1 MIELTSDCFNDIC
14 NDASVR
20 AQLAALEEN
29 RAAAVRRFWIW
40 TVAAV
45 LLAGAA
51 YISLAETGWRQI
63 SFVAAILFLI
73 CGIGLGLAALSKVG
87 EALKVPVLQAL
98 AAKAGMEY
106 LESGFSP
113 PAYPEAQ
120 KALFGSWLNR
130 QRFTDLFHGKDEEGR
145 NLAVYEALLQRS
157 NGKSEQTVFRGQI
170 YAIERR
176 PSSGATIVIVPD
188 RGLFNF
194 MKPMSGMERVET
206 GADPEFEKRFETY
219 STSEAEAR
227 QLLFDSALRQ
237 RLLNM
242 RQFGRVFV
250 YLGPTDAL
258 VAASGSDRFEPG
270 SMLRSRPGED
280 RVRSMVSDVCEALA
294 TLRALKEKLG

>member
-1 MIELTSDCFNDIC
+1 MSELTADCFNDIC
-14 NDASVR
+14 NDPTVR
-20 AQLAALEEN
+20 GQLTTLEEN
-29 RAAAVRRFWIW
+29 RAAAVRRFWLW
-40 TVAAV
+40 TVGAV
-45 LLAGAA
+45 LLAVAA
-51 YISLAETGWRQI
+51 YLSLRMTGWQQF
-63 SFVAAILFLI
+63 SFLAAILFLI
-73 CGIGLGLAALSKVG
+73 LGIGLGWSALSKIG

-98 AAKAGMEY
+98 AAKAGMDY
-106 LESGFSP
+106 LETGFSP

-130 QRFTDLFHGKDEEGR
+130 QTFTDLFYGKDEEGR
-145 NLAVYEALLQRS
+145 NFAVYEAWLQRS
-157 NGKSEQTVFRGQI
+157 SGRSEQTVFRGQV

-176 PSSGATIVIVPD
+176 PSSGATTVIVPD

-206 GADPEFEKRFETY
+206 GSDPEFEKRFETS

-227 QLLFDSALRQ
+227 QLLFDSDLRQ
-237 RLLNM
+237 RLLAM

-250 YLGPTDAL
+250 YVGPADAL
-258 VAASGSDRFEPG
+258 VAATGSDRFEPG

-294 TLRALKEKLG
+294 TLRALKAKLG

>member
-1 MIELTSDCFNDIC
+1 MIELTTDCFNDIC
-14 NDASVR
+14 NDPAVR
-20 AQLAALEEN
+20 AQLSALEEN

-40 TVAAV
+40 TVAAI

-51 YISLAETGWRQI
+51 YISLGATGWQRF
-63 SFVAAILFLI
+63 SFIAAILFLVL
-73 CGIGLGLAALSKVG
+73 GIGLGWSALSKVG

-98 AAKAGMEY
+98 ATKAGMQY

-130 QRFTDLFHGKDEEGR
+130 QAFTDLFHGKDEEGR
-145 NLAVYEALLQRS
+145 NFAVYEALLQRS
-157 NGKSEQTVFRGQI
+157 SGKSEQTVFRGQI

-176 PSSGATIVIVPD
+176 PSSSATTVIVPD

-194 MKPMSGMERVET
+194 MKPMSGLERVES
-206 GADPEFEKRFETY
+206 ASDPEFEKRFETY

-227 QLLFDSALRQ
+227 QLLFDSDLRQ

-242 RQFGRVFV
+242 RQAGRVFV
-250 YLGPTDAL
+250 YVGPTDAL
-258 VAASGSDRFEPG
+258 VAATGSNRFEPG
-270 SMLRSRPGED
+270 SMLRSRPGDD

-294 TLRALKEKLG
+294 TLRALKAKLG